1 MKGTLP
7 DRLFRWRPP
16 RRIRVTFP
24 GKWFLAIT
32 LGVGTAAINTG
43 NNLLYLALSM
53 NLSLVILSGLL
64 SEWTLRKVRVRIG
77 PASELFAGRESFL
90 AVRCEKGTGRFP
102 GISLSVLPVLEGI
115 GGPARFSP
123 IPPGGSATR
132 LVPFLPPRRGAVPPP
147 RFVLST
153 RFPFGLFEKMADGV
167 PDGPPILVFPE
178 PAGNPGDPRSL
189 PRGTP
194 AEKLT
199 DRTARGDQI
208 RGIREQAY
216 GDSFRDI
223 HWKATARLGRW
234 MVKEREGE
242 RGGAAVDLDVPAPSP
257 PEEFERLLSRACAQ
271 ILRLEREGRPYRLR
285 IGGRVAAAPS
295 DAARRSRALAALAVA
310 APDGKVAEAGP

>member
-1 MKGTLP
+1 MRRLLP
-7 DRLFRWRPP
+7 ARLSRWRPA
-16 RRIRVTFP
+16 RRLRVTFP

-64 SEWTLRKVRVRIG
+64 SEWSLRKVRVRIG

-90 AVRCEKGTGRFP
+90 AVRCEKGVGRFP
-102 GISLSVLPVLEGI
+102 GISLSVLPVLEGVE
-115 GGPARFSP
+115 GPARFSQ

-132 LVPFLPPRRGAVPPP
+132 LVAFRPPRRGAVAPP

-153 RFPFGLFEKMADGV
+153 RFPFGLFEKMADGE
-167 PDGPPILVFPE
+167 PDGPPIVVFPAPSGAPE
-178 PAGNPGDPRSL
+178 GPRSSAGEV
-189 PRGTP
+189 PGETRP
-194 AEKLT
+194 E
-199 DRTARGDQI
+199 RTARGDQI
-208 RGIREQAY
+208 RGIRDQAY
-216 GDSFRDI
+216 GDPYRDI

-242 RGGAAVDLDVPAPSP
+242 RGGAAVDLVVPVPCP
-257 PEEFERLLSRACAQ
+257 PDEFERLLSRACAQ

-285 IGGRVAAAPS
+285 IGGRVAAAPT
-295 DAARRSRALAALAVA
+295 DAVRRSRALAALAVA
-310 APDGKVAEAGP
+310 TPDGRIPEGPP